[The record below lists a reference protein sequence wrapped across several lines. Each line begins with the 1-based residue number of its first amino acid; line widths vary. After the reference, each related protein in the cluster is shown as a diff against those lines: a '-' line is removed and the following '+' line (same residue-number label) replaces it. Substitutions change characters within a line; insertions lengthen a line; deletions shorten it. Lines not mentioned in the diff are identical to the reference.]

1 MVVQYFLSLMLLFL
15 IALASSAATES
26 FFVDEALRA
35 GLKDV
40 FVCGEEHRKNYIVEM
55 LGTGVAFLD
64 FDNDGLLDIFA
75 VTASKLDVFASGA
88 EPVNRLYRNKG
99 DRTFEDVSKKAGVA
113 RAGWGQ
119 GVCTGDIDN
128 DGFVDLYVTYWGAD
142 VMYRNRGDGTFE
154 DVTTP
159 GIGSRWGTGCAFV
172 DYDRDGKLDLMV
184 ANYVDFDLKNTPRP
198 DGPRPCRWKDEN
210 VICGPQGLKPGLNRL
225 WHNESTPGK
234 IRFLDVSKSAGIE
247 TSGPRY
253 GLSVTTLDYDRDGWA
268 DIYVA
273 VDSQASLLYH
283 NKHDGTFEETALES
297 GVALSEDGREQ
308 AGMGTAAA
316 DYDGDGWPDM
326 VKTNF
331 IDDLPNLYRNNR
343 NGVFS
348 ESTAQAGLG
357 KYTQFLGWGVGFV
370 DYDNDGWSDIFMVN
384 GHVYPG
390 LKSGEY
396 RQRRVLYRNGGG
408 GKFSDASTEAG
419 AAVMEKTAGRGLA
432 VGDYDNDGRPDLL
445 ISNMNERLSLPQ
457 NTLRAGKSLTLEL
470 VGRKTNR
477 SAIGAVAR
485 MTIGKRTLTG
495 EAPSGSTFMSQSDL
509 RLHFG
514 LGAAGA
520 ADAMEVQWPG
530 GALEKVGALP
540 AGQVVTITEGRG
552 ATGSAPYTKST
563 TPSKR

>member
-1 MVVQYFLSLMLLFL
+1 MLFL
-15 IALASSAATES
+15 IALAASAVAEP

-40 FVCGEEHRKNYIVEM
+40 FVCGEERQKNYIVEM

-75 VTASKLDVFASGA
+75 VTASKLDGFTPGA
-88 EPVNRLYRNKG
+88 DPVNRLYRNKG

-128 DGFVDLYVTYWGAD
+128 DGFVDIYVTYWGAD
-142 VMYRNRGDGTFE
+142 VMYRNRGNGTFE
-154 DVTTP
+154 DVTPP
-159 GIGSRWGTGCAFV
+159 GMGSRWGTGCAFV
-172 DYDRDGKLDLMV
+172 DYDLDGKLDLMV

-234 IRFLDVSKSAGIE
+234 VRFLDVSKTAGIE
-247 TSGPRY
+247 TPGPRY
-253 GLSVTTLDYDRDGWA
+253 GLSVTTLDYDSDGWA

-283 NKHDGTFEETALES
+283 NKRDGTFEETALES

-316 DYDGDGWPDM
+316 DYDGDGWPDL

-331 IDDLPNLYRNNR
+331 IDDLPNLYHNDRD
-343 NGVFS
+343 GSFS
-348 ESTAQAGLG
+348 ESTAQAGLS

-370 DYDNDGWSDIFMVN
+370 DYDNDGWLDIFMVT
-384 GHVYPG
+384 GHVYPN
-390 LKSGEY
+390 LKTGEY
-396 RQRRVLYRNGGG
+396 RQRRLLYRNGAD
-408 GKFSDASTEAG
+408 GKFSDVSAEAG
-419 AAVMEKTAGRGLA
+419 AAVMEKNAGRGLA

-445 ISNMNERLSLPQ
+445 ISNMNERLSLLH
-457 NTLRAGKSLTLEL
+457 NTLRAHKSVTLKL
-470 VGRKTNR
+470 VGQKTNR
-477 SAIGAVAR
+477 SGIGAVAR
-485 MTIGKRTLTG
+485 VRIGERTLTG
-495 EAPSGSTFMSQSDL
+495 EVRSGSTFMSQSDF
-509 RLHFG
+509 RLQFG
-514 LGAAGA
+514 LGAASA
-520 ADAMEVQWPG
+520 ADAVEVRWPG
-530 GALEKVGALP
+530 GRLEKVGALP
-540 AGQVVTITEGRG
+540 AGQIITITEGKG
-552 ATGSAPYTKST
+552 VTANTPHTK
-563 TPSKR
+563 

>member
-1 MVVQYFLSLMLLFL
+1 MLLFL
-15 IALASSAATES
+15 TALAASAATES

-40 FVCGEEHRKNYIVEM
+40 FVCGEERRKNYIVEM

-75 VTASKLDVFASGA
+75 VTASKLDGFASGA

-99 DRTFEDVSKKAGVA
+99 DRTFEDVSKKAGIA

-119 GVCTGDIDN
+119 GVCAGDIDN

-154 DVTTP
+154 DVTPP

-225 WHNESTPGK
+225 WHNESTPGM
-234 IRFLDVSKSAGIE
+234 IRFLDVSKTAGIE
-247 TSGPRY
+247 APGPRY
-253 GLSVTTLDYDRDGWA
+253 GLSVTTLDYDRDGWP

-308 AGMGTAAA
+308 AGMGAAAA
-316 DYDGDGWPDM
+316 DYDGDGWPDL

-331 IDDLPNLYRNNR
+331 IDDLPNLYHNNR
-343 NGVFS
+343 GGGFS
-348 ESTAQAGLG
+348 ESAVQAGLG
-357 KYTQFLGWGVGFV
+357 KYTQFLGWGVSFV
-370 DYDNDGWSDIFMVN
+370 DYDCDGWWDIFMVN

-408 GKFSDASTEAG
+408 GKFSDVSTEAG

-495 EAPSGSTFMSQSDL
+495 EARSGSTFMSQSDL

-520 ADAMEVQWPG
+520 ADAVEVQWPG
-530 GALEKVGALP
+530 GALEKVGAIP

-552 ATGSAPYTKST
+552 VTGSAPYTK
-563 TPSKR
+563 

>member
-1 MVVQYFLSLMLLFL
+1 MKLLLLIVLALS
-15 IALASSAATES
+15 ATGEP
-26 FFVDEALRA
+26 FFVDEATRA
-35 GLKDV
+35 GLKDI
-40 FVCGEEHRKNYIVEM
+40 FVCGDEGQKNYIVET

-75 VTASKLDVFASGA
+75 VTASRLDGFAPGT

-128 DGFVDLYVTYWGAD
+128 DGFVDIYVTYWGAD

-154 DVTTP
+154 EVTPP
-159 GIGSRWGTGCAFV
+159 GSGSRWGTGCAFI

-198 DGPRPCRWKDEN
+198 DGPKPCRWKEER
-210 VICGPQGLKPGLNRL
+210 VMCGPQGLKPGLNRL
-225 WHNESTPGK
+225 WRNESTPGK
-234 IRFLDVSKSAGIE
+234 IRFLDVSRAAGIE
-247 TSGPRY
+247 APGPRY
-253 GLSVTTLDYDRDGWA
+253 GLSVTTLDYDRDGWS

-283 NKHDGTFEETALES
+283 NKRDGTFEETALES

-308 AGMGTAAA
+308 AGMGTAAT
-316 DYDGDGWPDM
+316 DYDGDGWPDL

-343 NGVFS
+343 DGSFS
-348 ESTAQAGLG
+348 EATAQAGLG
-357 KYTQFLGWGVGFV
+357 KHTQFLGWGAGFV
-370 DYDNDGWSDIFMVN
+370 DYDNDGWPDIFMVN

-396 RQRRVLYRNGGG
+396 RQRRILYRNDGG
-408 GKFSDASTEAG
+408 GKFSDVSTEAG
-419 AAVMEKTAGRGLA
+419 AAVMEKTSARGLA
-432 VGDYDNDGRPDLL
+432 IGDYDNDGRPDLL
-445 ISNMNERLSLPQ
+445 VSNINERLSLLR
-457 NTLRAGKSLTLEL
+457 NTLRAGNAITLRL
-470 VGRKTNR
+470 IGQKANR
-477 SAIGAVAR
+477 SGIGAIAR
-485 MTIGKRTLTG
+485 VKVGKRTLTG
-495 EAPSGSTFMSQSDL
+495 EVRSGSTFMSQSDF

-514 LGAAGA
+514 LGAASRA
-520 ADAMEVQWPG
+520 EAVEVQWPG
-530 GALEKVGALP
+530 GALEKIGALG
-540 AGQVVTITEGRG
+540 AGHIVTITEGRG
-552 ATGSAPYTKST
+552 VTGKTPYAAGKDSEGS
-563 TPSKR
+563 PK

>member
-1 MVVQYFLSLMLLFL
+1 MKVLLL
-15 IALASSAATES
+15 IALALSATAGP
-26 FFVDEALRA
+26 FFVDEATRA
-35 GLKDV
+35 GLKDI
-40 FVCGEEHRKNYIVEM
+40 FVCGDEGRKNYIVET

-75 VTASKLDVFASGA
+75 VTASRLDGFAPGT

-99 DRTFEDVSKKAGVA
+99 DGTFEDVSKKAGVA

-128 DGFVDLYVTYWGAD
+128 DGFVDIYVTYWGAD

-154 DVTTP
+154 EVALP
-159 GIGSRWGTGCAFV
+159 GSGSRWGTGCAFV

-198 DGPRPCRWKDEN
+198 DGPKPCRWKEER
-210 VICGPQGLKPGLNRL
+210 VMCGPQGLKPGLNRL

-234 IRFLDVSKSAGIE
+234 IRFRDVSREAGIE
-247 TSGPRY
+247 APGPRY
-253 GLSVTTLDYDRDGWA
+253 GLSVTTLDYDRDGWP

-283 NKHDGTFEETALES
+283 NKRDGTFEETALEC

-308 AGMGTAAA
+308 AGMGTASA
-316 DYDGDGWPDM
+316 DYDGDGWPDL

-343 NGVFS
+343 GENFS
-348 ESTAQAGLG
+348 ETTLPAGLG
-357 KYTQFLGWGVGFV
+357 KYSQFLGWGVGFV
-370 DYDNDGWSDIFMVN
+370 DYDNDGWPDIFMVN

-396 RQRRVLYRNGGG
+396 RQRRILYRNDGG
-408 GKFSDASTEAG
+408 GKFSDVSAEAG
-419 AAVMEKTAGRGLA
+419 AAVMEKTSARGLA
-432 VGDYDNDGRPDLL
+432 IGDYDNDGRLDIL
-445 ISNMNERLSLPQ
+445 ISNMNERLSLLH
-457 NTLRAGKSLTLEL
+457 NTLRAGKSLTLKL
-470 VGRKTNR
+470 VGRRTNR
-477 SAIGAVAR
+477 SGIGAVAR
-485 MTIGKRTLTG
+485 VTVGKRQLTG
-495 EAPSGSTFMSQSDL
+495 EVRSGSTFLSQSDL

-514 LGAAGA
+514 LGGA
-520 ADAMEVQWPG
+520 SAVEAVEVQWPG
-530 GALEKVGALP
+530 GALEKIGALS
-540 AGQVVTITEGRG
+540 AGQIVTITEGKG
-552 ATGSAPYTKST
+552 VTAKTPYRA
-563 TPSKR
+563 SKNAEESLK